1 MLYFIPNGLFTTA
14 AESTEPAVLSYHQEY
29 FHPLKVRIYSDF
41 HKARASPLFLPIL
54 WLNKATLKGERE
66 DFRWSNGEEKLDKMK
81 LIILDHYSQARS
93 TPLGCYKK
101 LIEYY
106 KNGDLSF
113 KYVKTFN
120 MDEYVGLPRDH
131 PESYHSFMWNNF
143 FKHIDIHPEN
153 THILDGNA
161 ADLQAECDAF
171 EEKIK
176 AAGGIEL
183 FVGGIGPDGHIAFNE
198 PGSSLVSRTRVKT
211 LAMDT
216 ILANARFFDGDL
228 AKVPT
233 MALTVGVGTVMDAR
247 EVMILITGA
256 HKAFA
261 LYKAIEEGVNHMWTV
276 SAFQQHPRTVFV
288 CDEDATL
295 ELKVK
300 TVKYFK
306 GLMLVHNKLVD
317 PLYSIKEKETG
328 KSQSSKKPY
337 SD

>member
-1 MLYFIPNGLFTTA
+1 MRLVILEDHAQASEWAAKYIRNRIIQFNPGPSKYFTLGLP
-14 AESTEPAVLSYHQEY
+14 S
-29 FHPLKVRIYSDF
+29 
-41 HKARASPLFLPIL
+41 
-54 WLNKATLKGERE
+54 G
-66 DFRWSNGEEKLDKMK
+66 
-81 LIILDHYSQARS
+81 S
-93 TPLGCYKK
+93 TPLACYGK
-101 LIEYY
+101 LIEYC

-120 MDEYVGLPRDH
+120 MTEYVGLSRDH
-131 PESYHSFMWNNF
+131 PESFHSFMWNNF
-143 FKHIDIHPEN
+143 FKHIDIPSEN
-153 THILDGNA
+153 TYILDG
-161 ADLQAECDAF
+161 QAENLEAECEAF

-176 AAGGIEL
+176 EAGGIEL

-216 ILANARFFDGDL
+216 ILANTRFFGGDL
-228 AKVPT
+228 SKVPT

-261 LYKAIEEGVNHMWTV
+261 LYKAIEEGVSHMWTV

-300 TVKYFK
+300 TVKYFQ

-317 PLYSIKEKETG
+317 PLYSMKDMAGG
-328 KSQSSKKPY
+328 KGQSKRPY
-337 SD
+337 RD